1 MKKKINK
8 SELIRSLVAK
18 NPSAKAAEIVA
29 LLKKDGVAVS
39 QPLVYSVMNK
49 SGDSAAPKAAGKK
62 RGRKPG
68 SKAAAAPAA
77 ASANTS
83 DLFAA
88 MQSFVNA
95 AGGLDKAIEI
105 LSVFK
110 K

>member
-1 MKKKINK
+1 MKKKVNK
-8 SELIRSLVAK
+8 SELIRETIAK
-18 NPSAKAAEIVA
+18 NPTAKAPEVLA

-39 QPLVYSVMNK
+39 LPLIYQAMKKNGTPK
-49 SGDSAAPKAAGKK
+49 STTAVK

-68 SKAAAAPAA
+68 AAKAAA
-77 ASANTS
+77 SSSSTD
-83 DLFAA
+83 DLFTT
-88 MQSFVNA
+88 MQAFVNA